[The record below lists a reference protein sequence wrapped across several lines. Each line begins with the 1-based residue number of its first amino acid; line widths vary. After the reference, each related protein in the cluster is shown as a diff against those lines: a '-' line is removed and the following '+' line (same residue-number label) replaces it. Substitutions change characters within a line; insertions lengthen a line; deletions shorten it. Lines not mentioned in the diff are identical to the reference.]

1 MSSCAF
7 GSSLIKQKKCVL
19 LDSYSTET
27 QSSTNFREG
36 KVKQE
41 SWCGYIKNCKHTVFQ
56 VE

>member
-7 GSSLIKQKKCVL
+7 GSSLIKQKKYVL

-36 KVKQE
+36 KVKHE
-41 SWCGYIKNCKHTVFQ
+41 SWCGI
-56 VE
+56 